1 MARARGIKPGFFRNA
16 DLAELPVEARLLF
29 IGLWTLADREGRLE
43 DRPKQIKMEV
53 FPADNFDV
61 DKLLGMINDTGMLER
76 YTFGGKK
83 YLQIINFTKH
93 QNPHRDERP
102 SEIPDKFGRMTSEEP
117 GAESP
122 KVAVKPDKSVKP
134 GASTMQAP
142 CLHHASTM
150 QNGLTPDS
158 CILTP
163 DSLTGG
169 ESPPPPFLPEY
180 QAVIETE
187 RPDLDAPLV
196 WRLFAEHYPERART
210 IAQWT
215 KWVRSEFEPK
225 PKANAPPATAD
236 PESRAS
242 IEALGLSLGIGK
254 WDELAERFE
263 SYKAKVRGV
272 KA

>member
-29 IGLWTLADREGRLE
+29 VGLWTLADREGRLE

-61 DKLLGMINDTGMLER
+61 DQLLGMIANAGMLER
-76 YTFGGKK
+76 YQIGGRR
-83 YLQIINFTKH
+83 YLQVTNFTKH
-93 QNPHRDERP
+93 QNPHRDERA
-102 SEIPDKFGRMTSEEP
+102 SEIPDKFGVLATDQTEQKSAAP
-117 GAESP
+117 AS
-122 KVAVKPDKSVKP
+122 KPEKTTKHH
-134 GASTMQAP
+134 ASTVLAP

-169 ESPPPPFLPEY
+169 ESPPPPFPSEF
-180 QAVIETE
+180 QEVIETE

-196 WRLFAEHYPERART
+196 WRLFSEHYPERART

-225 PKANAPPATAD
+225 PKPAAPPSTAD

-242 IEALGLSLGIGK
+242 IEAIGLSIGIGK
-254 WDELAERFE
+254 WDELQEPWAA
-263 SYKAKVRGV
+263 YKSRVRGV